1 MLYNARSRSNKK
13 STPIIPN
20 SKALRYQERW
30 KSSSHPPNTQP
41 RSNKEPT
48 LVLTPIIPPIRKLR
62 DTKRVENHH
71 VQILNPDS
79 TKSQPP
85 SNLHR
90 SHSKSPSQTSK
101 NDVQSSW
108 WYAINIFRK
117 DVMIRVSYRGIIIR
131 GWQRERERRVSLRLR
146 SEFRV
151 IGEKWMQRGVDC
163 EGWMKNDVWHAD
175 TRIDWS
181 RSEDEVSF
189 GSRRV
194 AGTSDV
200 VKGGGWL
207 ERVYSSAAHS
217 KRCTG

>member
-108 WYAINIFRK
+108 WYAINTSHLPRRCDDKSQLQRNNHQRLAERK
-117 DVMIRVSYRGIIIR
+117 R
-131 GWQRERERRVSLRLR
+131 
-146 SEFRV
+146 
-151 IGEKWMQRGVDC
+151 
-163 EGWMKNDVWHAD
+163 A
-175 TRIDWS
+175 TR
-181 RSEDEVSF
+181 F
-189 GSRRV
+189 PP
-194 AGTSDV
+194 TS
-200 VKGGGWL
+200 
-207 ERVYSSAAHS
+207 
-217 KRCTG
+217 